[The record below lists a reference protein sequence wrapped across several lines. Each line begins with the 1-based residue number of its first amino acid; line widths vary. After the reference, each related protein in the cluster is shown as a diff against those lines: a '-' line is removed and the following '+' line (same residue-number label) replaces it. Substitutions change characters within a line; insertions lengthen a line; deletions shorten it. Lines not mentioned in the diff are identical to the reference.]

1 MLFVEEVE
9 DLFKILNLVFSKAI
23 QLLLFVEF
31 LCLLLLLETLR
42 RLCVRKG
49 RPLLLCHHF
58 FVVLLLLLL
67 RDGLIVFLDESLG
80 VLFLT
85 KKWIE

>member
-1 MLFVEEVE
+1 M
-9 DLFKILNLVFSKAI
+9 
-23 QLLLFVEF
+23 
-31 LCLLLLLETLR
+31 LLLLETLR
-42 RLCVRKG
+42 RLCVREG

-85 KKWIE
+85 KKLIAARLATCRILKETRYC